1 MRIYLLLSEMRRIFS
16 ILPRVFFLNFRIL
29 PVVLHEMRGGS
40 FEMSTTCVQG
50 IRPLGG
56 YQPNI
61 IMEPSSP
68 ASAWQFHSTIPV
80 STFCLLF
87 Y

>member
-1 MRIYLLLSEMRRIFS
+1 
-16 ILPRVFFLNFRIL
+16 
-29 PVVLHEMRGGS
+29 MRGGS

-61 IMEPSSP
+61 IMEP
-68 ASAWQFHSTIPV
+68 ASAWQFHTTIPV
-80 STFCLLF
+80 SFGFFKTLKYLNFCVIYEYSQF
-87 Y
+87 